1 MDFTTLAKVAYS
13 DQLILTTEQLA
24 NFYECDKMKIIQN
37 FNNNKNRFIEGKHY
51 FKLEGENLKIFKR
64 YIDQI
69 DIPINKFAPSLYL
82 WTKYGA
88 ARHAKMLSTDKAW
101 EVFELLEEA
110 YFESKEEIETAPQV
124 KKPVAVEN
132 PVEMKLIITI
142 ALKDVKSA
150 VEVIEELFG
159 VKHGIALATCINV
172 AEKHY
177 SIDFSEVKGLLPP
190 AKHEICQMN
199 ATQLGKFIAEEKHI
213 EKISAQKVNQ
223 VLLEQGL
230 QEKDENGGY
239 RLTDKGKEYGEAMPY
254 ERNGHTG
261 YQIKWSA
268 AVSVF
273 FK

>member
-1 MDFTTLAKVAYS
+1 MPTSRKTGSYSLPKV
-13 DQLILTTEQLA
+13 
-24 NFYECDKMKIIQN
+24 
-37 FNNNKNRFIEGKHY
+37 
-51 FKLEGENLKIFKR
+51 EN
-64 YIDQI
+64 
-69 DIPINKFAPSLYL
+69 A
-82 WTKYGA
+82 
-88 ARHAKMLSTDKAW
+88 
-101 EVFELLEEA
+101 
-110 YFESKEEIETAPQV
+110 
-124 KKPVAVEN
+124 VAVEN

-230 QEKDENGGY
+230 QEKDENGSY
-239 RLTDKGKEYGEAMPY
+239 RLTEKGKKYAEAMPY

-261 YQIKWSA
+261 YQIKWSS
-268 AVSVF
+268 AVSDF
-273 FK
+273 FLI